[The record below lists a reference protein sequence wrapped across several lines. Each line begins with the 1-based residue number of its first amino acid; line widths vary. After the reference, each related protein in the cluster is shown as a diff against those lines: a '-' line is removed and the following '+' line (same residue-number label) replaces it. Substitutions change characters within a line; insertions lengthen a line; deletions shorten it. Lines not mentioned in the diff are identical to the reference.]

1 MKVRYD
7 ADSDILYISIKDGD
21 VEDMDELGEDV
32 FVEFNKDGEIIG
44 IEIWQARK
52 YVIPEILKFI
62 KTAKQIE
69 IQMLS

>member
-7 ADSDILYISIKDGD
+7 ADSDILYISIKEDD

-32 FVEFNKDGEIIG
+32 FVEYNKDGEIIG

-52 YVIPEILKFI
+52 HIIPEILKFI
-62 KTAKQIE
+62 KSVKVVG
-69 IQMLS
+69 

>member
-7 ADSDILYISIKDGD
+7 ADSDIMYISIKDED

-32 FVEFNKDGEIIG
+32 FAEYNKDGEIIG

-52 YVIPEILKFI
+52 NVIPEIIDFVRV
-62 KTAKQIE
+62 AKQT
-69 IQMLS
+69 

>member
-1 MKVRYD
+1 MCF
-7 ADSDILYISIKDGD
+7 YISIKDED

-32 FVEFNKDGEIIG
+32 FVEYNKDGGIG

-62 KTAKQIE
+62 KAAKQVG
-69 IQMLS
+69 